1 MRNVIAD
8 ATNEAYAVRI
18 AKGAGLIA
26 ETESSFAHGNR
37 VNQPLSWLSV
47 C

>member
-1 MRNVIAD
+1 MRSVIAD

-26 ETESSFAHGNR
+26 ETRDLLRAW
-37 VNQPLSWLSV
+37 V
-47 C
+47 